1 MTSSNSARIEPANV
15 IVQHVAPSRTIPTL
29 REDVAEGLS
38 QRPRELHPK
47 YFYDERGSELFD
59 AICDTPEY
67 YLTRTEFELL
77 ERHGWDILAA
87 TEPHNMLEL
96 GSGTSR
102 KTRLLLSHW
111 HQPGGV
117 YWPFDVSA
125 EMLEKVAG
133 ELTAEYPSLSIHGLV
148 GDYTAGFGNF
158 PDLDG
163 KTLAMF
169 LGSTLG
175 NFAPEFAESFL
186 ADFASHLDFGDYLL
200 IGADLDK
207 DPGVIEAAY
216 NDAQGITAEF
226 NRNVLRVMNAE
237 LGATF
242 NPEAFTHKAIYN
254 RELRRI
260 EMYLISDR
268 DQDVEVRA
276 LGRSF
281 DFRAGEKILTE
292 ISRKFRIEDLQ
303 NLMRVASMKVVET
316 FVHPQRPYA
325 LMLGRKS
332 IG

>member
-1 MTSSNSARIEPANV
+1 MTSSNSARVEPARV
-15 IVQHVAPSRTIPTL
+15 IVQNIAPSRTIPTL
-29 REDVAEGLS
+29 REDVADGLS

-111 HQPGGV
+111 RQPGGI

-133 ELTAEYPSLSIHGLV
+133 ELTSEYPSLSIHGLV

-158 PDLDG
+158 PDLEG

-186 ADFASHLDFGDYLL
+186 ADFASHLQPGDYLL

-207 DPGVIEAAY
+207 DASVIEAAY
-216 NDAQGITAEF
+216 NDAQGITAQF
-226 NRNVLRVMNAE
+226 NKNVLRVMNAE
-237 LGATF
+237 LDADF
-242 NPEAFTHKAIYN
+242 DSESFTHRAVYN
-254 RELRRI
+254 QELRRI
-260 EMYLISDR
+260 EMYLVS
-268 DQDVEVRA
+268 DQDQSVEISA
-276 LGRSF
+276 LGRTF
-281 DFRAGEKILTE
+281 DFKAGEKILTE
-292 ISRKFRIEDLQ
+292 ISRKFRLEDLEG
-303 NLMRVASMKVVET
+303 LMKVAAMEVVQT
-316 FVHPQRPYA
+316 FVHPDRPYA
-325 LMLGRKS
+325 LMLGQKT
-332 IG
+332 G